1 MLPAQRFTGPPIA
14 TGAAVTVTIFVTVQP
29 VPNEYVIVAV
39 PGLPP
44 VTMPPD
50 KVTDAT
56 AVLLLLH
63 VPPPGISLSV
73 TVAPEHTVDGPL
85 IAPGAGLTVTSTVAV
100 QPVAVAVNVIMV
112 VSPDVV
118 PAVNMPVADVITAAA
133 VLLLL
138 QVPVKP
144 VAASVTVALGHT
156 AVGPVITGAGLSTTV
171 ALPVI
176 ARVQP
181 VAVLVPT
188 TVYTPATL

>member
-1 MLPAQRFTGPPIA
+1 M
-14 TGAAVTVTIFVTVQP
+14 
-29 VPNEYVIVAV
+29 IVAV

-56 AVLLLLH
+56 EVLLLLQ
-63 VPPPGISLSV
+63 VPPLGISLSV

-85 IAPGAGLTVTSTVAV
+85 IAPGAGLTVTSVVAV
-100 QPVAVAVNVIMV
+100 HPVDVAVNVIRV
-112 VSPDVV
+112 VRPEVP
-118 PAVNMPVADVITAAA
+118 PAVNTPVVEVITAAA

-138 QVPVKP
+138 HVPVKP

-156 AVGPVITGAGLSTTV
+156 AVGPVMVGAVLITTV

-176 ARVQP
+176 GFEQP
-181 VAVLVPT
+181 VVVLVPI
-188 TVYTPATL
+188 TVYTPARL